1 MEIKDEAL
9 KNGTLAMA
17 DQPGTPAALGNFF
30 DRLPEWVIDTLSDEQ
45 KEAIHQAVEEPT
57 WRRSP
62 VDIRLTIPFFGRKYY
77 FTFVGG
83 YEKRSN
89 ERRAEDRHQYP
100 LRTAAN
106 IFFFIGLA
114 TLFYSAAI
122 VALALQ
128 STIVEF

>member
-1 MEIKDEAL
+1 MKPVPMVMPEL
-9 KNGTLAMA
+9 PN
-17 DQPGTPAALGNFF
+17 QPNSLVKFF
-30 DRLPEWVIDTLSDEQ
+30 DRLPQGVIDTLTTEQ
-45 KEAIHQAVEEPT
+45 IKAIQQAFEEPG

-83 YEKRSN
+83 AEKRSGQ
-89 ERRAEDRHQYP
+89 RRAEERRQYP

-114 TLFYSAAI
+114 TLFYGAAI
-122 VALALQ
+122 VGLVLQ
-128 STIVEF
+128 SAIVEF

>member
-1 MEIKDEAL
+1 VENENEAL
-9 KNGTLAMA
+9 KNG
-17 DQPGTPAALGNFF
+17 PPVPALGNFF
-30 DRLPEWVIDTLSDEQ
+30 DRLPEWVIDTLTDEQ
-45 KEAIHQAVEEPT
+45 KEAIHHAAEEPV
-57 WRRSP
+57 WQRSP
-62 VDIRLTIPFFGRKYY
+62 VDIRLTVPFFGRKFY

-83 YEKRSN
+83 SEKRSV
-89 ERRAEDRHQYP
+89 ERRAEERHQYP